1 MPAQIELYLHRV
13 GRTARAGEKG
23 RRVVI
28 FSTSTYQSVLIH
40 IADFTRAISLVGE
53 ADRTMLKA
61 VIKRS
66 SRTEG
71 ADDSIRHRLVPDDA
85 VKATLARLDEVKDEV
100 SEVLKEEKEEKEV
113 RGRVRALLCFVLIFI

>member
-1 MPAQIELYLHRV
+1 MSSHFLYECVAPH
-13 GRTARAGEKG
+13 
-23 RRVVI
+23 I
-28 FSTSTYQSVLIH
+28 LIPLTDS
-40 IADFTRAISLVGE
+40 ARAISLVGE

-85 VKATLARLDEVKDEV
+85 VKATLARLEELKDEV
-100 SEVLKEEKEEKEV
+100 TEVLKEEKEEKEV
-113 RGRVRALLCFVLIFI
+113 RR